1 MRFCSACGEV
11 IKDDEK
17 YCKNCGHKNAKK
29 RNMLLY
35 FISMIILFILFDVV
49 SKFIYSNVY
58 EVIQLSRFGVYFIVE
73 SIWAAVVFAMMI
85 IAGNKY
91 IFYRKKENFWKSVGL
106 AVFPLI
112 VSIIGLLTNLSPA
125 IDFNF
130 VDVLCLVL
138 YCFTIGLVEE
148 FMCRGWILTEFIER
162 YGYDRK
168 HVRLA
173 ILCSAL
179 VFGFM
184 HITNIGAGQSV
195 FETICQII
203 QTIGSGYLF
212 GAIFYRTRNIW
223 ACVFIHAFYDF
234 SIFLSEIGIYNACTY
249 GDMNTTMMIT
259 SLITSIALAAIY
271 YISGEILIRPSKVNH
286 LLPKK
291 KELTKEEFDISEKIY
306 KVGTIFVI
314 IFTVVLFVTP
324 VTEYE
329 GYSDCKTYPTKEIS
343 DNFYIKKYIIKKY
356 DITYNDYS
364 ISIKPK
370 GNDSLVITNNNTKYS
385 KTITLSENSKF
396 IVIKNNNYFAIT
408 LYDREEGKI
417 IYKQIKY
424 YDITDDN
431 SFIDNLM
438 DGSKEYVAPSIK
450 NIGTILFDNSN
461 EEFVYFESEEM
472 PNIMIDSDSEL
483 YELVIN

>member
-1 MRFCSACGEV
+1 
-11 IKDDEK
+11 
-17 YCKNCGHKNAKK
+17 
-29 RNMLLY
+29 
-35 FISMIILFILFDVV
+35 
-49 SKFIYSNVY
+49 
-58 EVIQLSRFGVYFIVE
+58 
-73 SIWAAVVFAMMI
+73 
-85 IAGNKY
+85 
-91 IFYRKKENFWKSVGL
+91 
-106 AVFPLI
+106 
-112 VSIIGLLTNLSPA
+112 
-125 IDFNF
+125 
-130 VDVLCLVL
+130 
-138 YCFTIGLVEE
+138 
-148 FMCRGWILTEFIER
+148 
-162 YGYDRK
+162 
-168 HVRLA
+168 
-173 ILCSAL
+173 
-179 VFGFM
+179 
-184 HITNIGAGQSV
+184 
-195 FETICQII
+195 
-203 QTIGSGYLF
+203 
-212 GAIFYRTRNIW
+212 
-223 ACVFIHAFYDF
+223 
-234 SIFLSEIGIYNACTY
+234 
-249 GDMNTTMMIT
+249 MIT

-291 KELTKEEFDISEKIY
+291 KELTKEEFDISERIY